1 MSEAISSGSGGR
13 NTDQSM
19 DESWVKLYRKLK
31 EWSWADNPN
40 MVALWVRLL
49 IEVNYEDRQWHDIIV
64 RRGQLVTSVASLSAK
79 TGLSFKKIRT
89 CIDRLEKTGEIIK
102 KTTNKYTVITLCNFE
117 IYQPQLEA
125 EGQTNGKQTANNG
138 QTEGNQRATPKEI
151 KKERNIISPSKE
163 GVWVLDFFNEEMEM
177 SGAVIPK
184 VHKIAENSKRAGAI
198 SARIREHGEEAVKE
212 MIRKAAK
219 SDFLNGKN
227 QRGWTASFDW
237 LFLPSNFEKV
247 YEGNYDNHG
256 TTINNQRPA
265 DPRQA
270 EREQLA
276 RGYAATMSR
285 LAAED
290 DARSI
295 DVRQPGGVFG
305 EAWPESSD

>member
-1 MSEAISSGSGGR
+1 MSVAISSVFGVP
-13 NTDQSM
+13 NTDEVM

-49 IEVNYEDRQWHDIIV
+49 IEVNYEDRQGHDITI
-64 RRGQLVTSVASLSAK
+64 RRGQFVTSVASLSTK
-79 TGLSFKKIRT
+79 TGLSYKQIRT

-102 KTTNKYTVITLCNFE
+102 KATNKYTIITLCNFE
-117 IYQPQLEA
+117 SYQPQQEA
-125 EGQTNGKQTANNG
+125 EGQTNGKQTANEG
-138 QTEGNQRATPKEI
+138 QTEGIQRATTKEI
-151 KKERNIISPSKE
+151 KKERNILSPSKE
-163 GVWVLDFFNEEMEM
+163 GVWVSAFFNEEMERA
-177 SGAVIPK
+177 GAVIPK
-184 VHKIAENSKRAGAI
+184 VRTISDSSKRAGAVK
-198 SARIREHGEEAVKE
+198 ARIREHGEEAVRE

-237 LFLPSNFEKV
+237 LFLPTNFVKV
-247 YEGNYDNHG
+247 LEGNYDNHG
-256 TTINNQRPA
+256 TTVNNQPFT

-276 RGYAATMSR
+276 RDYAATIAG

-290 DARSI
+290 DARAAN
-295 DVRQPGGVFG
+295 VRKP
-305 EAWPESSD
+305 